1 MESLVGTVKRKTA
14 DKMLPIILFDDIC
27 GLCNSSVGFVIKHD
41 KKRLFAFSPLKS
53 RRSKKLLYGQKLLIE
68 DPSTLV
74 LITDLGILVK
84 SDAVIE
90 ILLLLGGRW
99 RFVVLLKII
108 PRKFRDRIYDWIAA
122 NRYLWSGN
130 ISKYLSMNEK
140 FSDRI
145 LI

>member
-1 MESLVGTVKRKTA
+1 
-14 DKMLPIILFDDIC
+14 
-27 GLCNSSVGFVIKHD
+27 
-41 KKRLFAFSPLKS
+41 
-53 RRSKKLLYGQKLLIE
+53 
-68 DPSTLV
+68 LV

-130 ISKYLSMNEK
+130 ISKCLSMNEK